1 VKAVIQ
7 RVSNASVN
15 IPSKNYSAKI
25 GMGMVIL
32 LGIKIGD
39 TSDDV
44 NYIADKCSRM
54 RIFEDSEGKMNVS
67 VKEID
72 GEVLIISQFT
82 LYGETAKGNR
92 PSFIEAAKPDEAV
105 PLYESFIERMK
116 NNLGDEKVKCGIF
129 GAMMDVSLI
138 NSGPVT
144 IIVEGR
150 NNKRNESCLGGT
162 SSIWS

>member
-1 VKAVIQ
+1 LKAVVQ

-15 IPSKNYSAKI
+15 IPLENYSAKI
-25 GMGMVIL
+25 GKGMLIL

-39 TSDDV
+39 TIDDL
-44 NYIADKCSRM
+44 NYIADKCSRL
-54 RIFEDSEGKMNVS
+54 RIFEDSEGKMNIS
-67 VKEID
+67 VKDID

-92 PSFIEAAKPDEAV
+92 PSFIEAAKPDDAI
-105 PLYESFIERMK
+105 PLYENFIDRMK
-116 NNLGDEKVKCGIF
+116 NNLGDDKVKCGIF

-144 IIVEGR
+144 IIVEGK
-150 NNKRNESCLGGT
+150 NNK
-162 SSIWS
+162 